1 MLPKPPTSFVGRETE
16 LAQARKLLAGSR
28 LLTLTGPGGAGKTR
42 LAIELA
48 RRLAAGFSDGACFVP
63 LAAVRDSALVP
74 VEIAGG
80 LGLQDS
86 RGTPL
91 LDHIVANLV
100 GRDLLLVLDNMEQV
114 LEASEFVADILAATE
129 GVRVVATSRAPLHVS
144 WEQELPVPPLSEAPQ
159 LFAARAAAADPGF
172 ALTEANS
179 STLEGIAERLDG
191 LPLAIE
197 LAAARVR
204 VLPPEALLERLG
216 DSLALL
222 VSGNRD
228 VPDRQRTLRAT
239 IAWSHELLS
248 DQAQRL
254 FAFCSVFRGGIDLDV
269 LTEVCAAVGSGGS
282 VLDSVAELVD
292 HSLLRRVDPGE
303 LPRFAMLET
312 VREFAAEQLAAGEEL
327 QATRGAHAHAFWQ
340 RVEPMPRPPATP
352 GRADLDTLEREH
364 DNLRAALDHYSE
376 SDPAAALRMA
386 NRLTCFWTIRG
397 YFTEGRRRLADLRQ
411 HGTVG
416 EPDFTDALI
425 GEAWLATDQG
435 DRGGALPLLDEAL
448 SAARA
453 AGDRSREADA
463 LLARGR
469 VRGVIGDPAGA
480 RDDIEQ
486 SLALQEASGDAVGV
500 AIALWLGG
508 AMAHFAGELELA
520 RDRLEACA
528 QRCAEFGQP
537 VMSARAGYLL
547 GAVRMDMGDLSGAEA
562 ALVDAVPAVVEVGDR
577 FGIPIALSILA
588 GLAAQRGRPRT
599 ALRLAGAASAHEAA
613 DQTNRPQF
621 IRTLLEGWL
630 VPVLAEVGP
639 AATRLQAEGR
649 TIGIGELIVAGL
661 DPRPEDPWH
670 VGTSPGLT
678 EREREIATLAA
689 RGLTNRQI
697 AELLVL
703 SVRTVETHVSRV
715 LAKLGF
721 NTRGQLTVWAHEE
734 GLMTDVRGEVT

>member
-1 MLPKPPTSFVGRETE
+1 MPQPPTSFVGRETE
-16 LAQARKLLAGSR
+16 LAQARSLLARSR

-48 RRLAAGFSDGACFVP
+48 RRSAAEFSDGASFVP
-63 LAAVRDSALVP
+63 LAAVRNPALVP

-91 LDHIVANLV
+91 LDHIVANLA

-114 LEASEFVADILAATE
+114 LEASGFVADLLAATE
-129 GVRVVATSRAPLHVS
+129 RVRVVATSRAPLHVS

-204 VLPPEALLERLG
+204 VLPPEAILERLG
-216 DSLALL
+216 NSLALL

-228 VPDRQRTLRAT
+228 VPDRHRTLRAT

-254 FAFCSVFRGGIDLDV
+254 FAVCSVFRGGIDLDP
-269 LTEVCAAVGSGGS
+269 LTEVCAAVGLDGS
-282 VLDSVAELVD
+282 VLDAVAELVD
-292 HSLLRRVDPGE
+292 HSLLRRAAYGE
-303 LPRFAMLET
+303 APRFAMLET
-312 VREFAAEQLAAGEEL
+312 VREFAAEQLASGEEL
-327 QATRGAHAHAFWQ
+327 QATRDAHAHAFWQ

-352 GRADLDTLEREH
+352 DRVDLDTLEREH

-397 YFTEGRRRLADLRQ
+397 HFTEGRRRLAALRQ
-411 HGTVG
+411 HATNGG
-416 EPDFTDALI
+416 PDFTDALI

-435 DRGGALPLLDEAL
+435 DRGVALPLLGVAL

-453 AGDRSREADA
+453 TGDRSREADA

-480 RDDIEQ
+480 RDDVEQ
-486 SLALQEASGDAVGV
+486 SLALQEAMGDAAGV

-520 RDRLEACA
+520 RDRLEASA

-562 ALVDAVPAVVEVGDR
+562 ALADAVPAVVDVGDR

-599 ALRLAGAASAHEAA
+599 ALRLAGAASAHEQA

-630 VPVLAEVGP
+630 APVLAEVGS
-639 AATRLQAEGR
+639 AAIRLQAEGP
-649 TIGIGELIVAGL
+649 TMGIGELIAAGL

-697 AELLVL
+697 AEVLVL

-734 GLMTDVRGEVT
+734 GVVTDLRGEVT

>member
-1 MLPKPPTSFVGRETE
+1 MLPRPPTSFVGREIE
-16 LAQARKLLAGSR
+16 LAQARSLLARFR

-48 RRLAAGFSDGACFVP
+48 RRSAAEFSDGVSFVP
-63 LAAVRDSALVP
+63 LAAVRDPALVP

-91 LDHIVANLV
+91 LDHIVANLA
-100 GRDLLLVLDNMEQV
+100 GRELLLVLDNMEQV
-114 LEASEFVADILAATE
+114 LEASGFVADLLAATE
-129 GVRVVATSRAPLHVS
+129 RVRVVATSRAPLHVS
-144 WEQELPVPPLSEAPQ
+144 WQQELPVPPLSEAPQ
-159 LFAARAAAADPGF
+159 LFAARAAASDPGF
-172 ALTEANS
+172 ALTETNS

-204 VLPPEALLERLG
+204 VLPPEAILERLQ
-216 DSLALL
+216 DSLGLL
-222 VSGNRD
+222 VSDNRD

-239 IAWSHELLS
+239 IAWSKELLS
-248 DQAQRL
+248 DRAQRL
-254 FAFCSVFRGGIDLDV
+254 FAVCSVFRGGIDLEA
-269 LTEVCAAVGSGGS
+269 LTEVCAAVGLDGS
-282 VLDSVAELVD
+282 VLHAVAELVD
-292 HSLLRRVDPGE
+292 HSLLRRADDGKAA
-303 LPRFAMLET
+303 RFAMLET

-327 QATRGAHAHAFWQ
+327 QATRDAHAHAFWQ

-352 GRADLDTLEREH
+352 DRAELNTVEREH

-376 SDPAAALRMA
+376 SDPGAALRMA
-386 NRLTCFWTIRG
+386 NRLTGFWTIRG

-411 HGTVG
+411 HATDG

-435 DRGGALPLLDEAL
+435 DRGVALPLLDKAL
-448 SAARA
+448 AVARA
-453 AGDRSREADA
+453 TGDRSREADA

-469 VRGVIGDPAGA
+469 VRAVIGDPAGA
-480 RDDIEQ
+480 RDDVEQ
-486 SLALQEASGDAVGV
+486 SLAIHEASGDAVGV

-520 RDRLEACA
+520 RDRLEVCA

-537 VMSARAGYLL
+537 VISARAGYLL
-547 GAVRMDMGDLSGAEA
+547 GAVRMDMGDRSGAEA
-562 ALVDAVPAVVEVGDR
+562 ALAHAVPAVVDVEDR

-588 GLAAQRGRPRT
+588 GLAAQRRRPRT
-599 ALRLAGAASAHEAA
+599 ALRLAGAASGHEQA

-630 VPVLAEVGP
+630 APVIAEVGS
-639 AATRLQAEGR
+639 AAIRLQVEGR
-649 TIGIGELIVAGL
+649 TMGISELIAAGL

-697 AELLVL
+697 AEHLVL

-721 NTRGQLTVWAHEE
+721 NTRGQLTAWAHEE
-734 GLMTDVRGEVT
+734 GLMTDLRGEVE